1 MYKRILVPIDGS
13 QTSNLGFNEG
23 IKLAKDQGADRGC
36 LTRVKCSKAPSG
48 SV

>member
-1 MYKRILVPIDGS
+1 MCTRILAALDGS
-13 QTSNLGFNEG
+13 PISNLGFNEA
-23 IKLAKDQGADRGC
+23 IESAKEQGADGGC